1 MKSLACTF
9 FLWYS
14 GSHGPFIKYGG
25 KEQGETHDVL
35 LVAIIET
42 IRPETR
48 LEVYLHGID
57 RYSASRQETENRGWR
72 TKSARRL
79 IVMTRCWIYSQRSLG
94 LTMAPFTATKLSQ
107 CTCLDSRTPTVM
119 HVTLSI
125 QWTSRV
131 TLLNLSFNR
140 RETHSGL

>member
-1 MKSLACTF
+1 MKSLACTS
-9 FLWYS
+9 FLRYS
-14 GSHGPFIKYGG
+14 GCRGPFIIRGG
-25 KEQGETHDVL
+25 KEHGETHDVR
-35 LVAIIET
+35 LVAIIE
-42 IRPETR
+42 IIPPETR

-79 IVMTRCWIYSQRSLG
+79 IVMTRCWIYSQRSLE

-119 HVTLSI
+119 QVTFSI
-125 QWTSRV
+125 QWMSRV
-131 TLLNLSFNR
+131 VLLNL
-140 RETHSGL
+140 